1 MDTARVIVAMGNDA
15 ANAKIKAFL
24 VEHGYEVVETAQES
38 NECLRKLSRLRP
50 DILVIDSALPGMGGF
65 EVTRVAVDD
74 DNCSVVMITSTPQEF
89 IEENLKDSF
98 RFTCI
103 VKPIN
108 KMLLINT
115 LELMQKGGKK
125 IKELEKEVEQLRNAI
140 DSKKEVDKAK
150 RLLMEHLKMSEEEA
164 FKRIQKQS
172 MDKGISMREI
182 AKAIILAYDI

>member
-15 ANAKIKAFL
+15 TNAKIKAFL

-38 NECLRKLSRLRP
+38 NECLRKLSLLRP

-74 DNCSVVMITSTPQEF
+74 DNCSVVMITSTPQEY

-98 RFTCI
+98 RFSYI

-115 LELMQKGGKK
+115 LELMQKSGRK

-140 DSKKEVDKAK
+140 DSKKEVDRAK